1 MEKPHEEGLLES
13 LRSIIVP
20 ERASVIIPC
29 FNEART
35 LGAII
40 EESKRC
46 WMTQEIIVVDDG
58 SSDGTAAVAQEFG
71 ARLVRHGKNMGK
83 GAAIMS
89 GAKAARNSALVFIDG
104 DLEDFSHESIG
115 RLAGP
120 VLKNEARFCKATF
133 GRESGRVTELVA
145 KPLLGF
151 VYPESRLSQPL
162 SGQFCIRK
170 ELLLSLDV
178 SLDWGVDISIVLAA
192 LKKGEKVAEADIGEL
207 KHKHRELD
215 QLAGTAREVTKT
227 ILQSAGFRAK
237 KHKLII
243 FDFDGVLVQGSSI
256 GAVFRELGMKKQL
269 ARLRRKFHSGRISE
283 AELTRRIA
291 GALRGVDAEKLAAIA
306 SGITPSPYAL
316 ETLEYLRRMG
326 YRLAIVS
333 FAFRSVI
340 CSVLPERQFDSIICP
355 ELEERGGKLTGRA
368 KIPLFRSER
377 HAFSK
382 GKAARR
388 LLRDFGATP
397 NETIA
402 VGDSDSD
409 KEMFMEV
416 GISVSANPREKN
428 EAYIRMRSLPE
439 LLIIAN

>member
-1 MEKPHEEGLLES
+1 MENEHREGLLES

-20 ERASVIIPC
+20 ERVSVVIPC

-40 EESKRC
+40 EESKKC

-71 ARLVRHGKNMGK
+71 ARLVRHRKNMGK
-83 GAAIMS
+83 GVAIMS

-115 RLAGP
+115 RLAEP

-151 VYPESRLSQPL
+151 VYPESQLSQPL

-178 SLDWGVDISIVLAA
+178 SLDWGIDISIVLSA
-192 LKKGEKVAEADIGEL
+192 LKKGEKIAEADIGEL

-227 ILQSAGFRAK
+227 ILQNAGFMAK

-243 FDFDGVLVQGSSI
+243 FDFDGALIPGSSI
-256 GAVFRELGMKKQL
+256 AEIFGALGLRKKL
-269 ARLRRKFHSGRISE
+269 ARLRAMHQSDRISE
-283 AELTRRIA
+283 AGLTRRIA
-291 GALRGVDAEKLAAIA
+291 RALRGRKAGEIA
-306 SGITPSPYAL
+306 DVASKIEPSPYAV
-316 ETLEYLRRMG
+316 ETLEYLKRMG

-333 FAFRSVI
+333 FAFKSVI

-355 ELEERGGKLTGRA
+355 ELEEKEGVLTGRA
-368 KIPLFRSER
+368 RIPNFKSER
-377 HAFSK
+377 FVFSK

-388 LLRDFGATP
+388 LLALFGATP

-409 KEMFMEV
+409 KEMFREV
-416 GISVSANPREKN
+416 GISVSANPKEKD
-428 EAYIRMRSLPE
+428 EAYVKLRSLPE